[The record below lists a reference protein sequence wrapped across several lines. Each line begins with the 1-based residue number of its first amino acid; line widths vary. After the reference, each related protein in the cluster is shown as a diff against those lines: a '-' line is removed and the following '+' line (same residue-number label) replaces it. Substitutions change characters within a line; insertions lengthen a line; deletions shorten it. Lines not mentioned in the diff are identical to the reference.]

1 MRLGSKRAL
10 LVLVLSAATARVAH
24 AAEKANG
31 SGGSYRAQGEN
42 PDPQQPQSNIRPLTR
57 REGSAILR
65 VALSSRHHADDGLD
79 CSHFV
84 HDLYERAG
92 FSYEYASS
100 SDLYAG
106 IEEFKRVSVAQAGD
120 LAVWHGHVGIVVDP
134 AQRSFYSVLH
144 SGPRVDYYDS
154 PYWRR
159 RGRPRFFRY
168 VEAVPRDDIS
178 NTVRSANWNSR
189 VSGNDRVSSSAA
201 PREIAVQERLP
212 DMAEQS
218 SSRSG
223 SSVSRAENRAA
234 NTANYEMPVVIVNS
248 ARPKPDQVSAA
259 FMKACA
265 DLETSPRGREL
276 FDSIYSIP
284 ATAPAESFS
293 ASSRAPSFSAASFS
307 ALPLIVFDDFKVEK
321 LHISG
326 KQGWVD
332 VQIDEVLSVTN
343 GKLDERRGP
352 NYRPDRQRWFLTRNE
367 NKSWKLSP
375 ARNAIYVPQHSA
387 ERMVAHEL
395 AQLTENSAADNND
408 GHREKAELARL
419 LNLLFEK

>member
-1 MRLGSKRAL
+1 MRFGSKRAL
-10 LVLVLSAATARVAH
+10 LVLVLSAATARVTH
-24 AAEKANG
+24 ANEKANS
-31 SGGSYRAQGEN
+31 SGGSYRAPGEN
-42 PDPQQPQSNIRPLTR
+42 PDPQQPQSKIRPLTR
-57 REGSAILR
+57 REGLAILR

-92 FSYEYASS
+92 FSYEYANS

-120 LAVWHGHVGIVVDP
+120 LAVWRGHVGIVVDP

-168 VEAVPRDDIS
+168 VEAIPRNDIS
-178 NTVRSANWNSR
+178 NTIRSANWNSR
-189 VSGNDRVSSSAA
+189 VTGNDRVSGNAA
-201 PREIAVQERLP
+201 PREIDVQERLP
-212 DMAEQS
+212 DMPEQS

-223 SSVSRAENRAA
+223 SSAPRAENRAA
-234 NTANYEMPVVIVNS
+234 NAANYEMPVVIVNS

-259 FMKACA
+259 FLKACA
-265 DLETSPRGREL
+265 DLEASSHGREL
-276 FDSIYSIP
+276 FDSTHSIS
-284 ATAPAESFS
+284 ATASAESFS
-293 ASSRAPSFSAASFS
+293 ASSRAPSFSALA
-307 ALPLIVFDDFKVEK
+307 LIVFDEFKVEK

-332 VQIDEVLSVTN
+332 VQIDEVVSVTN

-352 NYRPDRQRWFLTRNE
+352 NYRPVRQRWFLTRYE

-375 ARNAIYVPQHSA
+375 ARNAIYVPQYSA

-395 AQLTENSAADNND
+395 AQLTEDNGADNND
-408 GHREKAELARL
+408 ILREKVELARL